1 MFAALLV
8 AALLAEGGVAFAQGG
23 AYCRSSWTDRV
34 IAARVVASHMIPAG
48 EGRIITVP
56 APSRGGAVMYL
67 ARSWGLSGDM
77 ERGGCGYVV
86 IAAPPGAVLVEAPGP
101 GAGMVLWE
109 VQVLEVDEAVAV
121 EDRRSPADA
130 VSAAFG
136 GASLGDGLRR
146 YLTMPL
152 VWWALAAS
160 VGLVLGWRTVAS
172 IRAAMEEIIAAAPH
186 PEARYDDAREEGE
199 EWTLD

>member
-1 MFAALLV
+1 M
-8 AALLAEGGVAFAQGG
+8 AQGG
-23 AYCRSSWTDRV
+23 AYCRASWTDRV
-34 IAARVVASHMIPAG
+34 LAARVVATHMIPAG
-48 EGRIITVP
+48 EGRIVTVP
-56 APSRGGAVMYL
+56 APSRAEATMYL

-77 ERGGCGYVV
+77 VRGGCGYVV
-86 IAAPPGAVLVEAPGP
+86 LAAPPGAVLVEAPRP
-101 GAGMVLWE
+101 GSGMVLWE

-136 GASLGDGLRR
+136 GANLGDGLRR

-186 PEARYDDAREEGE
+186 PEARYDSTGE
-199 EWTLD
+199 EEEERWTIE